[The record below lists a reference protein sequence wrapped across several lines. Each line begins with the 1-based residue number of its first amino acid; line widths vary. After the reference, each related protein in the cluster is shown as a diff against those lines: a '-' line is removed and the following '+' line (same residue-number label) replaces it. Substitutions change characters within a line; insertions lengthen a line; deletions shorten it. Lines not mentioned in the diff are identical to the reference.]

1 MFTQLYLENNT
12 KRKTIGLYHEC
23 DHSKNLPSW
32 NVTAKTKR
40 AATRTRNPLLAIL
53 IYFVFKYIS
62 LGLELRRRIQIGT
75 LLTFRRIEIY
85 AFNSIISGVVVFC
98 VVRWTTIEGTQ
109 ISWIWFYFSILHL
122 WSKLLTFREEIEGN
136 GTLNFSRFFSTIR
149 KDQLTEWALS
159 KRLYWFYYYFFLYSN
174 RSNGR
179 RQHVRTVS

>member
-1 MFTQLYLENNT
+1 MRIRVCSERYSSLIQKKLFQNDHQHFKLHSLSEEEIIEISLSFTVFTQLYLENNT

-98 VVRWTTIEGTQ
+98 VVR
-109 ISWIWFYFSILHL
+109 
-122 WSKLLTFREEIEGN
+122 
-136 GTLNFSRFFSTIR
+136 
-149 KDQLTEWALS
+149 
-159 KRLYWFYYYFFLYSN
+159 
-174 RSNGR
+174 
-179 RQHVRTVS
+179 

>member
-1 MFTQLYLENNT
+1 MELKKKNNKNHDAFILKINIHTIIECEYGCALNVILLLFKKKLFQNDHQHFKLHSLSEEEIIEISLSFTVFTQLYLENNT

-98 VVRWTTIEGTQ
+98 VVR
-109 ISWIWFYFSILHL
+109 
-122 WSKLLTFREEIEGN
+122 
-136 GTLNFSRFFSTIR
+136 
-149 KDQLTEWALS
+149 
-159 KRLYWFYYYFFLYSN
+159 
-174 RSNGR
+174 
-179 RQHVRTVS
+179 